1 MIIRFDAK
9 KMKKAIKHFQTS
21 RNLLIVVMIL
31 GITSVTF
38 SQTQYYDASQFPLI
52 GKITDN
58 TETRYER
65 LPAYLQ
71 SITRPPV
78 WHLGKNCSGLALRF
92 RSNTTSLSA
101 RWSLLGDI
109 SMNHMTDTGI
119 KGLDLYAWN
128 GEKWQFV
135 NTGRPTAKENDKVII
150 SDMVSQERE
159 YMLYLP
165 LYDGITELSIGIDS
179 TAYITAPALAYPVT
193 DKPIVCYGTSI
204 TQGGCATR
212 AGMSYTNI
220 LERWLNREVINLGF
234 SGNGQLDYEIAEL
247 MSCRTDA
254 GLFILDFIP
263 NVNLEQIREKTA
275 SFTEKLRIKN
285 NQIPILFVESVLFPH
300 SAFDQLSCNIVA
312 DKNRALKEEFDK
324 LIQDGY
330 ENIYYLSGEK
340 LIGIDGEATVDGI
353 HLTDLGFIR
362 MAEVLK
368 TTIMEILD

>member
-1 MIIRFDAK
+1 ML
-9 KMKKAIKHFQTS
+9 FQTN
-21 RNLLIVVMIL
+21 RHLLIVLMLLSIN
-31 GITSVTF
+31 SVTF
-38 SQTQYYDASQFPLI
+38 SQTQYYDASLFPLI
-52 GKITDN
+52 GKITDE

-78 WHLGKNCSGLALRF
+78 WHLGKNSSGLALRF
-92 RSNTTSLSA
+92 RSNTTTVSA
-101 RWSLLGDI
+101 RWSLLGDV

-135 NTGRPTAKENDKVII
+135 NTGRPTAKENEKVII
-150 SDMVSQERE
+150 SNMIPEERE
-159 YMLYLP
+159 YLLYLP
-165 LYDGITELSIGIDS
+165 LYDGITDLSVGIDS
-179 TAYITAPALAYPVT
+179 NAYIKTPALAYPIT
-193 DKPIVCYGTSI
+193 EKPIVCYGTSI

-212 AGMSYTNI
+212 PGMSYTNI

-247 MSCRTDA
+247 MSSRTDA
-254 GLFILDFIP
+254 GLFVLDFIP
-263 NVNLEQIREKTA
+263 NVNLQQIREKTVL
-275 SFTEKLRIKN
+275 FTEKLRKQN

-300 SAFDQLSCNIVA
+300 AAFDQYTYNIVA
-312 DKNRALKEEFDK
+312 EKNRALKEEFDQ
-324 LIQDGY
+324 LIQNGY
-330 ENIYYLSGEK
+330 ENIFYLSGEK

-362 MAEVLK
+362 MAEVLQ
-368 TTIMEILD
+368 TAIMEILD